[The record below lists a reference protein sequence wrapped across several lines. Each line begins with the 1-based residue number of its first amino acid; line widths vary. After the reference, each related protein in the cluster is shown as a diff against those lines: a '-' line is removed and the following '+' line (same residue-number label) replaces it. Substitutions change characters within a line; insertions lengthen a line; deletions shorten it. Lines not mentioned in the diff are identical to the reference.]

1 MTEAAHQPPHQGSH
15 GLLGLGVAEGR
26 LRLVADDRILSRDQN
41 ATFRFR
47 ILADEDQTATSFDVV
62 HDRRMHL
69 IVVRRDLTG
78 FQHLHPVMSR
88 DGTWSADVSLSAPG
102 SWRAF
107 ADFSIAGEPRTLGID
122 LAVPGDFRPE
132 PLASPTTEIE
142 VDGHRV
148 SLEADVAGSHAIF
161 RFHVSE
167 HGAAVTLE
175 PFLGARGHLVALRDG
190 DLAFLHVHP
199 TDESEG
205 SGRVSFEAT
214 LPSSGVFR
222 LFLQY
227 SSGAKVR
234 TAEFTMDS

>member
-1 MTEAAHQPPHQGSH
+1 MNTAAHQPPHH
-15 GLLGLGVAEGR
+15 GPPSLLGLGVAERR
-26 LRLVADDRILSRDQN
+26 LRLVAADRILSRAQN

-47 ILADEDQTATSFDVV
+47 IVGDDDQTATSFDVI

-78 FQHLHPVMSR
+78 FQHLHPLMSQ

-107 ADFSIAGEPRTLGID
+107 ADFSIAGEPCTLGID

-132 PLASPTTEIE
+132 PLPAPTTEIE

-148 SLEADVAGSHAIF
+148 SLEVDVARPHVRL
-161 RFHVSE
+161 RFDVSE
-167 HGAAVTLE
+167 HGVPVTLE

-199 TDESEG
+199 TDEPEEP
-205 SGRVSFEAT
+205 GRVSFEAT

-227 SSGAKVR
+227 SSGATVR
-234 TAEFTMDS
+234 TAEFTIDN